1 MKRSQKHFGMKG
13 IVLLMMLFISIPSLF
28 AQSRVTISGTVV
40 DENNLPMMGVGVI
53 QKGTTTGVATD
64 LDGKYSLTV
73 PSGVTIVFSSVGYV
87 DQEFVATKNET
98 VDVVLVPDTEMIEET
113 VVVGYGVQRK
123 SDLTGAISSV
133 KEEDFTNRT
142 LTDAAQAL
150 QGKTAGVYI
159 SMSSGGPGSES
170 TVRIR
175 GVGTNGDSRPLM

>member
-13 IVLLMMLFISIPSLF
+13 IILLMMLFISIPSLF

-98 VDVVLVPDTEMIEET
+98 VDVVLVPDTEMI
-113 VVVGYGVQRK
+113 
-123 SDLTGAISSV
+123 
-133 KEEDFTNRT
+133 
-142 LTDAAQAL
+142 
-150 QGKTAGVYI
+150 
-159 SMSSGGPGSES
+159 
-170 TVRIR
+170 
-175 GVGTNGDSRPLM
+175 